1 MQCVFAAM
9 PDNTINFGDHWFGA
23 KPPAELKPGK
33 ASNPAEL
40 GGGAEFVGL
49 YFTCKLNCKLS
60 AAK

>member
-1 MQCVFAAM
+1 MHFHMQCVFAAM

-40 GGGAEFVGL
+40 GGG
-49 YFTCKLNCKLS
+49 
-60 AAK
+60 

>member
-40 GGGAEFVGL
+40 GGG
-49 YFTCKLNCKLS
+49 LS
-60 AAK
+60 LWVCILHAN